1 VRGLAGYLAFRA
13 MTGFVGILPERL
25 MRGVG
30 RIIGWGMWRR
40 AGDKRLVVAK
50 HMARASGAPPAEAE
64 RLVKRMFS
72 SYGRYWAEVFWI
84 RPRRRDAFARNADV
98 EGLEILHAA
107 AKEGKGMIYALGH
120 TGNWD
125 AAAAKS
131 WELGYPVVAVAE
143 KLSNRR
149 IRQWFLKVRA
159 AFGIEV
165 VLADRGSGV
174 TRRLLEE
181 LRSGGTV
188 ALVCDRD
195 LGGDGIEVEFF
206 GETTTLPAGPVALAD
221 RTGAALLPVGCYFK
235 KGRGHRLVVNP
246 PIEIP
251 QLDKLEDRIAAGTQL
266 LAQALEAVISQIPHQ
281 WHLTQP
287 NWPSDRAAI

>member
-1 VRGLAGYLAFRA
+1 MKDLGGYLAFRA
-13 MTGFVGILPERL
+13 LTGLVGILPERM
-25 MRGVG
+25 MRGMG

-40 AGDKRLVVAK
+40 AGDKRQLVAK
-50 HMARASGAPPAEAE
+50 HMVRASGAAPKEAE
-64 RLVKRMFS
+64 QLARRVFS

-84 RPRRRDAFARNADV
+84 RPRRRDKFARHADV
-98 EGLEILHAA
+98 EGLDILHAA
-107 AKEGKGMIYALGH
+107 AKEGKGMIFALGH

-149 IRQWFLKVRA
+149 VRRWFLKVRA

-165 VLADRGSGV
+165 LLADKGSGV
-174 TRRLLEE
+174 TRRLLQE
-181 LRSGGTV
+181 LRSGGTI

-195 LGGDGIEVEFF
+195 MTRDGVEVDFF
-206 GETTTLPAGPVALAD
+206 GEKTTLPAGPVALAD
-221 RTGAALLPVGCYFK
+221 RTGAALLPIGCYFK
-235 KGRGHRLVVNP
+235 EGRGHRMVVNP

-251 QLDKLEDRIAAGTQL
+251 QLENSDDRISAGTQL
-266 LAQALEAVISQIPHQ
+266 LARALEDVIREIPHQ

-287 NWPSDRAAI
+287 NWPSDRSAK